1 MIYRAFLL
9 RMVVPVVGLA
19 LAVSASWAQ
28 APAAPPTNGLS
39 PLDKPQE
46 QLPPPPSNALDKKDL
61 EFYVRHLYLWGPH
74 IQVEIGDFTPG
85 PLEGLRQTTVK
96 ASYGQASQQTT
107 LYVSKDG
114 KQIFEGRTFEIS
126 KNPFQANLE
135 KITTA
140 SQPSFGTPGA
150 PVVIVAYSDFQCP
163 YCAQEAKV
171 LREQLLQA
179 FPDKVRVY
187 FHDYPLANHNW
198 AMDAAITGQCIYRYD
213 PVAFWDY
220 HDWIFEN
227 QSSITPENLKD
238 KAVAFATG
246 KGIDGLKLSSCIEKR
261 ETESNV
267 KLSIEEGRSV
277 GVTSTPTVFLNGRQL
292 AGSAKWEELK
302 QIIEYEL
309 EYQKIA
315 KNAGDDCGCEMSLPF
330 PAEK

>member
-9 RMVVPVVGLA
+9 RMVAVVVGLT
-19 LAVSASWAQ
+19 LAGSASWAQ
-28 APAAPPTNGLS
+28 APAGPSTGGLS
-39 PLDKPQE
+39 PLDRPQE
-46 QLPPPPSNALDKKDL
+46 QLPPPPTNALDKKDL

-74 IQVEIGDFTPG
+74 IQVQISDFTPG
-85 PLEGLRQTTVK
+85 PMEGLLQTTVR
-96 ASYGQASQQTT
+96 ASYGQASQQNV

-114 KQIFEGRTFEIS
+114 KQILEGRTFEVS
-126 KNPFQANLE
+126 KNPFQSNLE

-140 SQPSFGTPGA
+140 SQPSYGTPGA

-171 LREQLLQA
+171 LRQQLPQA

-198 AMDAAITGQCIYRYD
+198 ALDAAVVGQCIYRFD
-213 PVAFWDY
+213 PLAFWDY

-227 QSSITPENLKD
+227 QSSITPENL
-238 KAVAFATG
+238 
-246 KGIDGLKLSSCIEKR
+246 IDALKLSPCIDKR
-261 ETESNV
+261 ETEDRV
-267 KLSIEEGRSV
+267 KLSMDEGRSL
-277 GVTSTPTVFLNGRQL
+277 GVTSTPTIFLNGRQL
-292 AGSAKWEELK
+292 AGSVKWEELQ

-315 KNAGDDCGCEMSLPF
+315 KNAGDDCGCEVSLPF